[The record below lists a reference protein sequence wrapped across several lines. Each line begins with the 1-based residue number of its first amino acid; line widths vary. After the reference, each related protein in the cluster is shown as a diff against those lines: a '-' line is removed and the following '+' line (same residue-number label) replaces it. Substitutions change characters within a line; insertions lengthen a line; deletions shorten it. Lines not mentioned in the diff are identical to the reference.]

1 MAKRIE
7 SRTFTARAS
16 ARGKT
21 VVAEKDK
28 TKVIARRG
36 VRVAVNKKR
45 YVVAQGGLAKEG
57 TGRRGKKV
65 VVTKNV
71 RNLK

>member
-36 VRVAVNKKR
+36 KRVGVNKKR
-45 YVVAQGGLAKEG
+45 YLVSVGGRHP
-57 TGRRGKKV
+57 TGIGSRGKKV

-71 RNLK
+71 RNLD